1 MKLKYK
7 YAVTCLITMLFP
19 LLLHSQTASLHGD
32 ALSGTLGNTC
42 SPIEWRA
49 SARMISDKEGV
60 VTVIATIADGWHLY
74 GMKMPET
81 GPKPTQ
87 VKFELPA
94 GVELTGK
101 LTVNRGTVRKYDD
114 MFGGELE
121 YWGSGELKFTRHFKI
136 TKAEGHIP
144 IKCMVSFMGCND
156 EPCLPPQLKSFNI
169 TLM

>member
-1 MKLKYK
+1 MFDYDAVSVIVAFADGIIAWRCPLWNIGKYMF
-7 YAVTCLITMLFP
+7 A
-19 LLLHSQTASLHGD
+19 D
-32 ALSGTLGNTC
+32 
-42 SPIEWRA
+42 
-49 SARMISDKEGV
+49 RMACFCTYDSDKEGV

-156 EPCLPPQLKSFNI
+156 ETCLPPQLKSFNI